1 MAKEVTSKRVA
12 SIAGRVLR
20 KMKGVTAV
28 RLYSGGYSDHYA
40 GSIRP
45 SEIRALAAS
54 ALTQHKPKGKK
65 RS

>member
-1 MAKEVTSKRVA
+1 MPEITGKRVA
-12 SIAGRVLR
+12 SIAGRVLK

-28 RLYSGGYSDHYA
+28 RLYSGACSDRYA
-40 GSIRP
+40 GSIKP

-54 ALTQHKPKGKK
+54 ALTQHEPEKGKK